1 MIARKHVVAIA
12 VGACLLGL
20 SSLSSQKNPVERP
33 LKGHHLQGTGIISP
47 DGSYE
52 SNGEPAPLIHL
63 GLCTGYGGG
72 FVDPL
77 HGVFDVWGVFKA
89 ANGDEVWFEMSDPIQ
104 AVITGGTGRFTGA
117 TGGFMVVNDES
128 EFEWGDDGTLT
139 VHIKHGIE
147 GTITY

>member
-33 LKGHHLQGTGIISP
+33 FKGCLQGTGVLSP
-47 DGSYE
+47 DGTYE
-52 SNGEPAPLIHL
+52 SNGEGHLTHL
-63 GLCTGYGGG
+63 GRYTVHGAG
-72 FVDPL
+72 FADPSS
-77 HGVFDVWGVFKA
+77 GVFDVWGVFKA

-117 TGGFMVVNDES
+117 TGGFMVVEDES
-128 EFEWGDDGTLT
+128 ELEFGADGTVT